1 MLELSN
7 NLGKSPVPSKV
18 QTRFLGLDVVRAV
31 AITLVLFYHLN
42 QNNFFSAGFL
52 GVDIFFSLSG
62 FLITSLLLREHSQEG
77 HIQIGAF
84 YLRRLKRLYPPSVAL
99 LLVCAALSPFL
110 STDSVD
116 RFRKDLPAAVFYIS
130 NWWQIYSEQSYFE
143 YFGHP
148 PLLQH
153 LWSLAVEEQFYILW
167 PITLQIF
174 LRLVN
179 VRILGWMCLALAI
192 ASTVWMSVIFQFG
205 LDLNDPSRAYLGTD
219 THAMGLFLGAM
230 LACFWNPWLSRPQ
243 AIADWVKRWQVVL
256 ASLSLLL
263 LIIMTTLWHEGHP
276 LLFRGGFFLT
286 GLCTLLLIVS
296 LTDLPVDDMPLPLW
310 TQIGVDIVRWIGT
323 RSYSIYLW
331 HWPIFIYFQ
340 ANPEMSWQTIA
351 ACLGIT
357 ALAAE
362 VCYRLIELPLQGID
376 LSKSKPYL
384 YRALWGVGL
393 SMIVLL
399 SFSAAGYWLP
409 QTVAPQSPPPLVEDL
424 SGYRFDKYIGSSEPN
439 TINSSPSTQSPKVTR
454 LGTTVSRADDIDPL
468 NKKILVI
475 GDSVMLGASDY
486 IVKHFPETALDAV
499 TGRQAHQGLQ
509 VIQKLR
515 QKYPNIEYMVI
526 HLGTNGYIVESQ
538 FVQLL
543 KALSDIKHVTVLNVY
558 ANRRWTSPN
567 NQIID
572 RVTRNFDNVHL
583 VDWNQ
588 MGQNNPQF
596 FISDGVHPTSAGIIA
611 MSREISRVTG
621 VDLQSLPTHST
632 SKKGNLIAR
641 SVRTKGQGPL
651 PDAPSQELDNFQ
663 PSSNAASSVEEV
675 QRNNEPSV
683 AKEPQ

>member
-1 MLELSN
+1 MLERSN
-7 NLGKSPVPSKV
+7 TLEISPVPSEV

-31 AITLVLFYHLN
+31 AITWVLFYHLN

-62 FLITSLLLREHSQEG
+62 FLITSLLLREHSKAG

-99 LLVCAALSPFL
+99 LLVCAALSPLL
-110 STDSVD
+110 STESVD

-143 YFGHP
+143 NFGHP

-167 PITLQIF
+167 PITLQIL
-174 LRLVN
+174 LRQVN
-179 VRILGWMCLALAI
+179 VRILGWVCLALAMV
-192 ASTVWMSVIFQFG
+192 STGWMAVIFQLG

-243 AIADWVKRWQVVL
+243 AIADWVKKWQLVL
-256 ASLSLLL
+256 VSLSLLL
-263 LIIMTTLWHEGHP
+263 LIVMATLWHEGHP

-296 LTDLPVDDMPLPLW
+296 LTDLSVDDTPLSLG
-310 TQIGVDIVRWIGT
+310 TQIVVDIVRWIGT

-340 ANPEMSWQTIA
+340 VNPEMSWQTIA
-351 ACLGIT
+351 ASLSLT
-357 ALAAE
+357 AMASELS
-362 VCYRLIELPLQGID
+362 YRIIELPLQRID
-376 LSKSKPYL
+376 LSISKLYL
-384 YRALWGVGL
+384 HRAVGGVVL

-399 SFSAAGYWLP
+399 SFSAAGYWP
-409 QTVAPQSPPPLVEDL
+409 AQTVATVSPPPSVEDV
-424 SGYRFDKYIGSSEPN
+424 SGYRFDRYIGSSESI
-439 TINSSPSTQSPKVTR
+439 TVNSSPSTQSPKVTR
-454 LGTTVSRADDIDPL
+454 LGTTVSRADDIDPM

-486 IVKHFPETALDAV
+486 IVKHFPETAVDAM

-543 KALSDIKHVTVLNVY
+543 KALSDVKHVTVLNVY

-572 RVTRNFDNVHL
+572 RVTRHFDNVHL

-611 MSREISRVTG
+611 MSKEISRVTG
-621 VDLQSLPTHST
+621 VALQSLPTHLT
-632 SKKGNLIAR
+632 SNKGNVMAR
-641 SVRTKGQGPL
+641 SVRTKSQGPL

-663 PSSNAASSVEEV
+663 LPSNATSPVEEV
-675 QRNNEPSV
+675 QKSNEPCG
-683 AKEPQ
+683 AKESQ